1 MGESTYPVAASLE
14 GAQAMPAP
22 TWHRLSVNDTPVV
35 LPGEPN
41 EAVLGCVFLDGLSQA
56 PAGFFEEA
64 IGAYQ
69 KELDARRAAT
79 PDDRAVVK
87 ALAEAADPGDLNVP
101 ALSRYQ
107 RRAVEQEMAHDVMGA
122 FETGMGLE
130 ASNILDSLA
139 PETIVLHAKRGAVGS
154 ATVRIEGND
163 GFASVSSIDLVAEA
177 DSEASLTIVLDSPD
191 GGRGTA
197 ASELRVFAGPR
208 AQVSVTTL
216 QTLDDAWT
224 ALDDSGFV
232 LADGARVRVSHRVLG
247 AGASYTGL
255 AADLRGDGSQ
265 IEVETR
271 YIGNAEEKRDFNYV
285 IKQRGRDTESSL
297 QANGVL
303 AGRSEKTLR
312 GTIDFVHGCK
322 GSIGNERETVVLAD
336 EGAQNKTVPVI
347 LCDEDDVMGN
357 HGATIGHVRPEQRF
371 YLAARGFSEA
381 AIEGLLMAAALEE
394 AYLAA
399 PSGMPRA
406 GVARLANRL
415 GVDVEDAFDDEE
427 VIA

>member
-1 MGESTYPVAASLE
+1 MSESTYPAAASLE

-22 TWHRLSVNDTPVV
+22 TWHRLSVNDVEIE
-35 LPGEPN
+35 LPGAAHE
-41 EAVLGCVFLDGLSQA
+41 EAEGCLFLDGLSQA

-69 KELDARRAAT
+69 EALDARRPAMS
-79 PDDRAVVK
+79 DDRAVVK
-87 ALAEAADPGDLNVP
+87 AVADSVDPGDLNVP

-107 RRAVEQEMAHDVMGA
+107 KRAVAQELAQDVMGA
-122 FETGMGLE
+122 FETGMGPA
-130 ASNILDSLA
+130 ASSVLDSLA
-139 PETIVLHAKRGAVGS
+139 PETIVLHAKQGTSGS
-154 ATVRIEGND
+154 AIVRIDGEG
-163 GFASVSSIDLVAEA
+163 GFASVSSVDLVAEA
-177 DSEASLTIVLDSPD
+177 DSEAFLTIVLDSPET
-191 GGRGTA
+191 GCGTA

-208 AQVSVTTL
+208 AQVTVTTL
-216 QTLDDAWT
+216 QTLDDGWT

-232 LADGARVRVSHRVLG
+232 LADGARVSVSHRVLG

-255 AADLRGDGSQ
+255 AADLRGDGSR

-285 IKQRGRDTESSL
+285 ITQRGRDTESSL
-297 QANGVL
+297 EANGVL

-322 GSIGNERETVVLAD
+322 GSVGNERETVVLAD
-336 EGAQNKTVPVI
+336 EGVQNKTVPVI

-399 PSGMPRA
+399 PCGAPRA
-406 GVARLANRL
+406 GVARLAKRL
-415 GVDVEDAFDDEE
+415 GLDVEDAFDEEE